1 MYTSLKDRSDATKF
15 TASLM
20 KQVYLERCLED
31 NELCLGCGL
40 KLLRGCSLLER
51 TSCRAL
57 GEYLCLL
64 GGGWLL
70 PEAEADDMCPT
81 GVRDR

>member
-1 MYTSLKDRSDATKF
+1 MQKKKKKKCCSLKDRSDSIKF

-40 KLLRGCSLLER
+40 KLL
-51 TSCRAL
+51 
-57 GEYLCLL
+57 
-64 GGGWLL
+64 
-70 PEAEADDMCPT
+70 
-81 GVRDR
+81 